1 MKFKT
6 IFFVLSLF
14 LIFSADATVLQI
26 LHTNDTHSFLD
37 RATHDDSIGGIARL
51 KGLIDYYK
59 DKMKHEGIETLTLDA
74 GDFTEGN
81 LYFMAD
87 FAKKSFLAYNY
98 MGYDVVTLGNH
109 EYLMGSKDFNNILG
123 EIDLSFSFLAANVSF
138 NSNCDHVKNI
148 IKPFREISIAGIK
161 IGILGVT
168 TDEIYYKWRFECGK
182 ITKPIKS
189 ALLYEEILRKR
200 KNDLIIGLTHIGLK
214 KDIKLGLRS
223 KEIDLIIGGHS
234 HSVLQKPVFVKNI
247 YGKSVP
253 IVQAGYHTQYLGRII
268 VEVRPNVPIKIL
280 SYELIPVKYET
291 KDEYMNTIVEE
302 ANKDLNELYG
312 PGWLETIIG
321 YSDLKIESVNGEEK
335 WAYFITDTIKEKV
348 KTEIAIHSP
357 QMNGEAYPIGK
368 ISRKMLINS
377 IPRIFDL
384 HDKKGWSIYTAN
396 IKGVWLQLVIKLLSH
411 SNQPLT
417 FSGITLKSVK
427 TPLGIKI
434 RQILV
439 NGKKLNPFK
448 TYSVALTEGVIK
460 GAAGISQYSSVILR
474 SPTKSP
480 FRIWSSLE
488 EKLLSLG
495 QNLKIENISKENHT
509 YFPAVE

>member
-1 MKFKT
+1 MKF
-6 IFFVLSLF
+6 ILSFLLS
-14 LIFSADATVLQI
+14 LIFSFSAKATVLQI

-37 RATHDDSIGGIARL
+37 RATHDDTIGGIARL
-51 KGLIDYYK
+51 KSLIDYYK
-59 DKMKHEGIETLTLDA
+59 DNMKHEGIETLTLDA

-87 FAKKSFLAYNY
+87 FAKKSFLAQNY

-109 EYLMGSKDFNNILG
+109 DYLMGSKDFNNILG
-123 EIDLSFSFLAANVSF
+123 EIDLSFSFLAANISF
-138 NSNCDHVKNI
+138 NSTCEQAQHI
-148 IKPFREISIAGIK
+148 IKPFREIKMAGIK

-168 TDEIYYKWRFECGK
+168 TDETYYKWRFECGK

-189 ALLYEEILRKR
+189 ALLYEKILRKR
-200 KNDLIIGLTHIGLK
+200 KNDFIIGLTHIGLK
-214 KDIKLGLRS
+214 NDIRLGLRS

-234 HSVLQKPVFVKNI
+234 HSVLQTPVYVKNI

-268 VEVRPNVPIKIL
+268 IEVQPNIPIKIL

-302 ANKDLNELYG
+302 ANKDLKELYG
-312 PGWLETIIG
+312 PGWLETVVG
-321 YSDLKIESVNGEEK
+321 YSDLKVESINGEEK

-348 KTEIAIHSP
+348 KTEIGIHSP
-357 QMNGEAYPIGK
+357 LMNGEAYPIGK

-384 HDKKGWSIYTAN
+384 HDKQGWSIYTTS
-396 IKGVWLQLVIKLLSH
+396 IKGVWLQLVIEALPHTK
-411 SNQPLT
+411 QPLT
-417 FSGITLKSVK
+417 FSGISLKYIK

-460 GAAGISQYSSVILR
+460 GAAGISHYTSAILR
-474 SPTKSP
+474 SPKKSP
-480 FRIWSSLE
+480 YRIWSTLE

-495 QNLKIENISKENHT
+495 QKFKIENISKENHT